1 MGISRFHKNLLNWI
15 KNDYCEKQYKISSSS
30 LWDRLSVIDG
40 ARVNRY
46 MIFDDYGTFLIAI
59 RSSLRDSR
67 RDRFLS
73 VSKANNWDVHNR
85 WLAPT
90 PAEAKRSI
98 LSAATTWW
106 RMLEWFNSAAS
117 SRSAISF
124 VFLYSAR
131 YSIINPHKSSN
142 DLSLIVLTRKRF
154 VHCIV

>member
-90 PAEAKRSI
+90 PPRLSDRYYRQPQLDGGCLNDSI
-98 LSAATTWW
+98 APHPAAVLYLLFFYIPRAIPLLIRTKVLTTW
-106 RMLEWFNSAAS
+106 A
-117 SRSAISF
+117 
-124 VFLYSAR
+124 
-131 YSIINPHKSSN
+131 
-142 DLSLIVLTRKRF
+142 
-154 VHCIV
+154 